1 MIRCCRRQEPATVPC
16 RAGECDLPAPAWP
29 LFCSWVVS
37 VIIPRVE
44 TAALQRPLATSFPC
58 PMASAGHRVRPLALS
73 QEDRRSQGIWMS
85 RWTGLLGSHC
95 PELSLPARAQPGL
108 PGGPCLPTELAEQE
122 QSRGRAPGAV
132 ACFSE
137 RGRPRN
143 HAQGG
148 DEPEPRGCI
157 Y

>member
-1 MIRCCRRQEPATVPC
+1 MPC

-37 VIIPRVE
+37 VIILRVE

-85 RWTGLLGSHC
+85 KMDRPLGK
-95 PELSLPARAQPGL
+95 PLSRAVLACKSPARA
-108 PGGPCLPTELAEQE
+108 A
-122 QSRGRAPGAV
+122 GRALSAHRAG
-132 ACFSE
+132 
-137 RGRPRN
+137 
-143 HAQGG
+143 
-148 DEPEPRGCI
+148 
-157 Y
+157 